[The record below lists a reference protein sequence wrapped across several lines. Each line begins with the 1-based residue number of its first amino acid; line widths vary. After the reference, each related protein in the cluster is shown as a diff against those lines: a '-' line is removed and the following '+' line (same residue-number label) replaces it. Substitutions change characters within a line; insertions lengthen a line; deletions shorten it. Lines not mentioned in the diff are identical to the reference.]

1 MRNLDQ
7 AGEQSQ
13 AKIIVCS
20 KMETPQKDLEQLLAK
35 HLFILEEPAH
45 GFLLGRFSES
55 YSK

>member
-45 GFLLGRFSES
+45 GFSSGKIF
-55 YSK
+55 